1 MDSTLWTCSDIWI
14 HLAPG
19 SGALPRL
26 SMAVTSNMSLSE
38 CTQEGQE
45 STFLPLH
52 TPSDKQKSWIHSV
65 SASLIFCSPSSSLP
79 RSDGSCFSF
88 CDKSSAIV
96 VGFSVLSRTGKQ
108 GDNKKQETSSFLSP
122 NYHCM
127 IVNWVWLF
135 RLTTVS
141 ESGFDHTPFRQGVV
155 GGYHYHVTVS
165 HQKDFW
171 EMKSVWN

>member
-1 MDSTLWTCSDIWI
+1 MNMLWHLDSFGPWVRSTSPSLHGCNFKHVPLWMYTRGAGV
-14 HLAPG
+14 HLSSSPH
-19 SGALPRL
+19 
-26 SMAVTSNMSLSE
+26 SLWQTKE
-38 CTQEGQE
+38 
-45 STFLPLH
+45 LDPM
-52 TPSDKQKSWIHSV
+52 IHSV